1 MGRCIISPTV
11 RVQGHQ
17 LPEPRLVWQTLM
29 IGDEPGGQLL
39 AACELFLVNNLMF
52 IRYSMLMML
61 VIKCDSN
68 ASDCG
73 EYVLSYLVEL

>member
-39 AACELFLVNNLMF
+39 AACELFLVNNL
-52 IRYSMLMML
+52 IPISILDVDDVGDNY
-61 VIKCDSN
+61 DSN